1 VPGRTASGRERAR
14 TSRRPSPSDTGRIGP
29 TSFDDQ
35 LLCALEAFGLLPCRL
50 SAKTRQRGWLGYPY
64 PYRSR
69 DWASSNSPFSFL
81 TPTLV
86 HRPLQRAFTCSGPE
100 AVVDRSAGN
109 SARLRAGRAALAEQ
123 ELGPVEHCCPDHL
136 GGAEIDDPLMLD
148 A

>member
-1 VPGRTASGRERAR
+1 MLVSKANTRAN
-14 TSRRPSPSDTGRIGP
+14 RRSA
-29 TSFDDQ
+29 Q
-35 LLCALEAFGLLPCRL
+35 AFGLLPAKTAAAAPHVVPSTPAFNATPEACRF

>member
-1 VPGRTASGRERAR
+1 VHRTINRAR
-14 TSRRPSPSDTGRIGP
+14 RGP
-29 TSFDDQ
+29 AVPAP
-35 LLCALEAFGLLPCRL
+35 LAFVAKPEVAQRCPIDGACRS